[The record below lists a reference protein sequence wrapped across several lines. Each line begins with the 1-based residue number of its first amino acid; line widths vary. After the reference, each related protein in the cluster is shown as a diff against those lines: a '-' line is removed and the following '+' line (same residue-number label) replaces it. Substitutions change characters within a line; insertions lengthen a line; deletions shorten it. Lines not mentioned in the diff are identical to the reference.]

1 MPPKNAAFNALFELS
16 SIGIH
21 LVVSTF
27 VGGGFGYFLDKKVF
41 GTFPWMSMI
50 FLILGIA
57 AGFLKIYQLAK
68 AAQENDEAGSD
79 RTDS

>member
-21 LVVSTF
+21 LVVSMF
-27 VGGGFGYFLDKKVF
+27 IGGGFGYFLDQKVF
-41 GTFPWMSMI
+41 GTFPWMSII

-57 AGFLKIYQLAK
+57 AGFLKIFQLAR
-68 AAQENDEAGSD
+68 AAQKSDEAGSD
-79 RTDS
+79 GTDS